1 MAEAKN
7 DKSVVEQAG
16 TGLTGTS
23 AFYGQRGRSLLAEA
37 ILKKQTESEKIVSSE
52 VTTIVEKHSQTIPA
66 SNRVVEFE
74 MRYIESKDIN
84 DLCVKSRYNRR
95 SSQHL
100 TKTSVLDLFDD
111 IDLEKMNSVP
121 AYGYERPDGTI
132 EILAGMRRTFTVS
145 LIPDAKLMIL
155 IASDL
160 SPLEQMSLAYTSD
173 EYKKPSNVDM
183 AYSIYNYVYESNS
196 KLSESDKLR
205 INDSLFEELQN
216 VFKKS
221 RGYISEH
228 FSFAQFPPELFELFP
243 DVSFVNY
250 KFLRSLLNFK
260 ANDKLVE
267 ALKSIECVEVLDS
280 DDVEAIKLKTAE
292 KQKAILSTLTV
303 RAVSSIPQNL
313 LSFSNSKAIEGAS
326 VKATKQGLTINVNK
340 KLLEDP
346 TFEQRL
352 KSLLINED

>member
-1 MAEAKN
+1 MTDTKN
-7 DKSVVEQAG
+7 DQS
-16 TGLTGTS
+16 LTGTS
-23 AFYGQRGRSLLAEA
+23 AFYGQRGRSPLADALLKQQAESKL
-37 ILKKQTESEKIVSSE
+37 ILKEEVSP
-52 VTTIVEKHSQTIPA
+52 VVQKHSQTIPA

-84 DLCVKSRYNRR
+84 DICVKSRYNRR

-111 IDLEKMNSVP
+111 IDLDKMNSVP
-121 AYGYERPDGTI
+121 AYGYKRPDGTI
-132 EILAGMRRTFTVS
+132 EVLAGMRRTYTVS

-160 SPLEQMSLAYTSD
+160 TPLEQMSLAYTSD

-183 AYSIYNYVYESNS
+183 AYSIYNYVCESNS
-196 KLSESDKLR
+196 KLPASDRLR
-205 INDSLFEELQN
+205 INDALFEELQN

-228 FSFAQFPPELFELFP
+228 FSFAKFPLDLFELFP
-243 DVSFVNY
+243 DVSFINY
-250 KFLRSLLNFK
+250 KFLRNLLNFK
-260 ANDKLVE
+260 DNEKLLEV
-267 ALKSIECVEVLDS
+267 LRSIKSVEVLDS
-280 DDVEAIKLKTAE
+280 DDIDAIKLKTAE
-292 KQKAILSTLTV
+292 KQKDILNALTV
-303 RAVSSIPQNL
+303 RAAYSIPQNL
-313 LSFSNSKAIEGAS
+313 LSFSNNKTIAGAS

-340 KLLEDP
+340 SLLDDP

-352 KSLLINED
+352 KSLLIDQD